1 MFSIKKESGVFF
13 INGEP
18 VLAMSRSSKLSLL
31 RSIFS
36 MFECFHVNVTE
47 RSSLFS
53 KLYSGEIQGQ
63 FSDHWQSQSISEEN
77 KKSGFGLGFIDFEQS
92 DGCIIKSQS
101 EKLMDGIY
109 INDNLASDEDID
121 KELDCQLEIYMSL
134 SLFFEDILAL
144 KSRIS
149 ELEKNMVHLAKIN
162 ETVEF
167 KNGSFC

>member
-1 MFSIKKESGVFF
+1 MLSIKKENGVFF
-13 INGEP
+13 INGES

-36 MFECFHVNVTE
+36 IFECFHVNVTE

-149 ELEKNMVHLAKIN
+149 ELEKNMVQLAKIN